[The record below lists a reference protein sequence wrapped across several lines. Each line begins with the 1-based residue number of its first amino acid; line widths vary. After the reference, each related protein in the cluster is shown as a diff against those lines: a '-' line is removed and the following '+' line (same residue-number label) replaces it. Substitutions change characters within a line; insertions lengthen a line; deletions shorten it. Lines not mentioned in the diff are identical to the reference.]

1 MTHQAAQGTELT
13 VMLVAGEP
21 SGDALGGQLIESLKA
36 TADRPL
42 RIVGIGGQHMRAA
55 GLQSLFGLDD
65 TSVMGLREVVPR
77 IPRILRRVRE
87 AADLALRLRPDVVVM
102 IDSPDFTHRVAK
114 RIKHLAPDLKLANYV
129 APQVWASRPNRA
141 RRMARYFD
149 HVLCLLPFEVPF
161 FEKAGLPAT
170 FVGHPVIERPPA
182 PGLGVAFRTRHGIT
196 ENQKVLAVLPGSRL
210 SEVHF
215 LWPVFRDAIERTEQ
229 RIGPLSIVVPTVPT
243 VAFRVREAVA
253 TWRRSAIVIED
264 PSEKWSAFDA
274 ADAALA
280 ASGTVSTELAL
291 TSTPMVIGYRV
302 GALTAGIARQL
313 MTLPPH
319 ITLVNLILDR
329 RAIPEFV
336 QENCTAENLSREL
349 VTLLTNPSARM
360 AQVVASGSAI
370 KALGLGQER
379 PSTRAARA
387 ILTLATT
394 PRAESAPPAKPALR

>member
-1 MTHQAAQGTELT
+1 MTEPVAELT

-36 TADRPL
+36 TSNRPL

-87 AADLALRLRPDVVVM
+87 AADLAVRLRPDVVVM

-114 RIKHLAPDLKLANYV
+114 RLKRLAPDLRLANYV
-129 APQVWASRPNRA
+129 APQVWASRPKRA
-141 RRMARYFD
+141 RRMAQYFD

-170 FVGHPVIERPPA
+170 FVGHPVIERAPA
-182 PGLGVAFRTRHGIT
+182 PGLGVAFRAQHKIA
-196 ENQKVLAVLPGSRL
+196 ENQRVLVVLPGSRL
-210 SEVHF
+210 SEVRF
-215 LWPVFRDAIERTEQ
+215 LWPVFKDAIEQTEQ
-229 RIGPLSIVVPTVPT
+229 RTGPLAIVVPTVST
-243 VAFRVREAVA
+243 VARRVKEAVA
-253 TWRRSAIVIED
+253 AWRPSAIVTED
-264 PSEKWSAFDA
+264 AAEKWSAFDA

-291 TSTPMVIGYRV
+291 MSTPMVVGYRV

-336 QENCTAENLSREL
+336 QEACTADNLSREL
-349 VTLLTNPSARM
+349 VTLLTNPTARL
-360 AQVVASGSAI
+360 AQVVASGEAI
-370 KALGLGQER
+370 KALGLDQER
-379 PSTRAARA
+379 PSMRAARA
-387 ILTLATT
+387 ILALADA
-394 PRAESAPPAKPALR
+394 PREESAPHAQLPLR